1 MKGYPSHKWM
11 AFPFVLLLAVA
22 LLADLSK
29 ALFLHPYLVLAGVL
43 CAAAVWFTFR
53 RWKNRKKTQEKQYD

>member
-29 ALFLHPYLVLAGVL
+29 ALFLHPYLALGGVL
-43 CAAAVWFTFR
+43 FATAVWFSFR
-53 RWKNRKKTQEKQYD
+53 FWKNRKKIQEK